1 MRQMIDVL
9 AGTVRASLFVLAA
22 LTLGGCSLTI
32 PEMLTPDAQPG
43 GDYYEGY
50 IAGRDFANDAWS
62 HVGAAA
68 SWLDEHSLTA
78 TDVAIQKALMNL
90 PPSIVESKSSVWIEA
105 FRAGASTRFDQYR
118 QAAAERNRNTY
129 IAVTAVSLGVLL
141 ILLAAGVNVNP
152 YYLY

>member
-1 MRQMIDVL
+1 MKQTIGVL
-9 AGTVRASLFVLAA
+9 VGTVRALMFVLAA
-22 LTLGGCSLTI
+22 LVLGGCSLTI
-32 PEMLTPDAQPG
+32 PRMITPDAQPG

-78 TDVAIQKALMNL
+78 TDVAIYKALMNL
-90 PPSIVESKSSVWIEA
+90 PPRIVESKSSVWIEA

-118 QAAAERNRNTY
+118 RAVAERNRNQY
-129 IAVTAVSLGVLL
+129 GCITAVSLVALVVLTVIRSRSL
-141 ILLAAGVNVNP
+141 
-152 YYLY
+152 YYY